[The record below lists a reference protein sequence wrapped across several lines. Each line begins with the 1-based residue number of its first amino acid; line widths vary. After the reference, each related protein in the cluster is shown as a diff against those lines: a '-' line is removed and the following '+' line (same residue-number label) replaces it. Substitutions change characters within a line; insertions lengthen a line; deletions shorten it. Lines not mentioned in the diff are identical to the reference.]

1 MEWSGILY
9 QNKPNPFS
17 ESTIIGFEIP
27 KNQEVEFIFYEVNGK
42 VIHKFNKSFEKG
54 YHEFELKK
62 SDLNTF
68 GVFFMQMNT
77 EDFTDTKRL
86 VLIR

>member
-1 MEWSGILY
+1 M
-9 QNKPNPFS
+9 
-17 ESTIIGFEIP
+17 IGFEIP
-27 KNQEVEFIFYEVNGK
+27 KTQEVEFIFYELNGK
-42 VIHKFNKSFEKG
+42 VIYKFKKSYNKG

-62 SDLNTF
+62 SELNTF
-68 GVFFMQMNT
+68 GILFMQMNT